1 MDTGKKSTV
10 IFDFDG
16 TLADTMQLIL
26 DIYNEVLVPSF
37 KCKQIKKMDVEKFR
51 EFHPKELLELHNIP
65 LIKLPFIVLR
75 ARSEMNRRIS
85 DIHLHPGIRD
95 ALKTLY
101 DSGVKLGICTS
112 NSKVNVMS
120 FLSQNS
126 MTEWFGFVYS
136 SKHLFGKDRVLR
148 RIIHE
153 QKLSKDEK
161 TIFIGDEARDI
172 DAARSAGIRVASV
185 TWGLNSKSMLEQ
197 KKPDILLD
205 SPEEL
210 LNLI

>member
-85 DIHLHPGIRD
+85 DIHLQPGIKY
-95 ALKTLY
+95 AVKTLY
-101 DSGVKLGICTS
+101 DSGTRLGICTS

-126 MTEWFGFVYS
+126 MTEWFEFIYS

>member
-1 MDTGKKSTV
+1 MNTGKNFTV

-85 DIHLHPGIRD
+85 DIHLQPGIKY
-95 ALKTLY
+95 AVKTLY
-101 DSGVKLGICTS
+101 DSGTRLGICTS

-126 MTEWFGFVYS
+126 MTEWFEFIYS